1 MKTGKKL
8 LLGAFEWWCGIRA
21 RGPALIAGLVLVG
34 WLTGCGRSD
43 RAAGGAQGEAAGARP
58 RIAVVISTL
67 NNPWFVVLAETAK
80 ARAEE
85 LGYAVTVFDSQNDTA
100 KEAAHFENIIAG
112 GYKAILF
119 NPTDANGSIANVRKA
134 KAAGI
139 PVFCMDREINATD
152 LAVAQIL
159 SDNYSGAVA
168 IGQYFVKVVG
178 TNAKYA
184 ELLGIV
190 GDNNTWNRSR
200 GFHSVVDR
208 YPGLKMVAQQSAEF
222 DRAKGLQ
229 VMEAILQAHPDIE
242 AVFCGNDAMAMGAYQ
257 ALVAAG
263 KDKQVK
269 VFGFDGAEDVVKLIA
284 EGKIAATGM
293 QFPRTMAR
301 MAAEF
306 AHQYL
311 NGKRDFQQKVPVP
324 VELVTPE
331 NVGRYTG
338 YGRREDTAAAA
349 AHPE

>member
-1 MKTGKKL
+1 MSTAAKVLVWRVGRWSA
-8 LLGAFEWWCGIRA
+8 LGV
-21 RGPALIAGLVLVG
+21 RGAVIVWALLVLG
-34 WLTGCGRSD
+34 WLTGCGKSERKV
-43 RAAGGAQGEAAGARP
+43 GGAQDEAAGTRA

-208 YPGLKMVAQQSAEF
+208 YPGLKMVAQQSGEF

-229 VMEAILQAHPDIE
+229 VMEAILQAHPDID

-269 VFGFDGAEDVVKLIA
+269 VFGFDGDKDVVKLIA

-301 MAAEF
+301 MAAEY
-306 AHQYL
+306 AHEYL
-311 NGKRDFQQKVPVP
+311 NGKRDFPQKVPVP

-331 NVGRYTG
+331 NVDRYTG
-338 YGRREDTAAAA
+338 YGRKEDAAQAA
-349 AHPE
+349 RTE